1 MSDIEIV
8 KLKKE
13 IQLLREHNA
22 QLKIQLEEQSLQ
34 LGELERR
41 NLNIMNQNLM
51 YEEEQKISSDATK
64 LEKIIENA
72 LSEEKAET
80 EKYKFQ
86 VDKLSNQIQKY
97 IQKIKDYEIYIQK
110 LQQDNTR
117 LKKDLLDFGE
127 KHEAQDYIDQI
138 KKKESEIQ
146 KVGEQ
151 KESMVRDW
159 NELCD
164 KMEEVLQ
171 ENRVLRQIA
180 DVPENFGIDISKINM
195 GDRIKIEDYKAKIR
209 ILQHDID

>member
-51 YEEEQKISSDATK
+51 YEEEQKISSDSAK
-64 LEKIIENA
+64 LQKLIENA

-80 EKYKFQ
+80 EKYKMQ
-86 VDKLSNQIQKY
+86 AGKLSNQVQLY
-97 IQKIKDYEIYIQK
+97 VQKIKEYEIYIQK
-110 LQQDNTR
+110 LQQDNSR

-127 KHEAQDYIDQI
+127 NMKH
-138 KKKESEIQ
+138 
-146 KVGEQ
+146 
-151 KESMVRDW
+151 
-159 NELCD
+159 
-164 KMEEVLQ
+164 
-171 ENRVLRQIA
+171 
-180 DVPENFGIDISKINM
+180 
-195 GDRIKIEDYKAKIR
+195 RII
-209 ILQHDID
+209 